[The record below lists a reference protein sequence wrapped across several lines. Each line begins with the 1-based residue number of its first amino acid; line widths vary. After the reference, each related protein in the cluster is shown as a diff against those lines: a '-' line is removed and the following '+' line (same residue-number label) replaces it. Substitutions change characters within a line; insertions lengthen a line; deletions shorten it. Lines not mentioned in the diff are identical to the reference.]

1 VGTTPDRKDGHLMIS
16 FSKNHLEAWADFIP
30 PRAGGKRLDME
41 YVKRILQGL
50 KIVTGIREEVILQ
63 ALEQCGRQGKAVR
76 AVLIAR
82 GIPPVNEIH
91 EHYALNSALAKIK
104 APLAQKGKID
114 HRSRST
120 FIVVEKGETLARF
133 NARSPGVEGT
143 DLHGKAVAYKTVRP
157 EDLRAGKNTLT
168 ENGCIR
174 AETAGLLEQA
184 GKVLNVRDSLEIRGP
199 VGYATGNIV
208 FPGDVALDGP
218 VADGFTVYSGGSIR
232 TRETFDVS
240 DVITKKD
247 LIVEGGIK
255 GRGRGF
261 VKVGGE
267 LKARFIENCRIACRK
282 RIAVESGILNSKVF
296 SMDCIDLGSWGRL
309 AGGEYS
315 AIHGIRAGDI
325 GSRSGAGTRIR
336 CGIDEAAVQEK
347 TRLEHRLRVV
357 KAKLD
362 KLKVLIP
369 SSEADKRPA
378 MIKLWMR
385 LHDEGKKTAAR
396 ITDLSSRIYADE
408 NALIEVNGAIEEGV
422 HLEICQASL
431 YTEEPLR
438 RVRVR
443 LDKARSRLIAEP
455 LL

>member
-1 VGTTPDRKDGHLMIS
+1 MIS
-16 FSKNHLEAWADFIP
+16 FSKNRLEAWADFIP
-30 PRAGGKRLDME
+30 PRAGGRELDQE
-41 YVKRILQGL
+41 YVRRILQGL
-50 KIVTGIREEVILQ
+50 KILTGIREEVILQ
-63 ALEQCGRQGKAVR
+63 ALGQCRQKGKAVR

-82 GIPPVNEIH
+82 GIPPVNEIA
-91 EHYALNSALAKIK
+91 EHYALNPALAEIK
-104 APLAQKGKID
+104 APLSKKGKID

-120 FIVVEKGETLARF
+120 FIVVEKGEILARF
-133 NARSPGVEGT
+133 NARSPGRAGT
-143 DLHGKAVAYKTVRP
+143 DLHGKAIPYKTVEPR
-157 EDLRAGKNTLT
+157 DLRGGKNTRT
-168 ENGCIR
+168 ENGCII
-174 AETAGLLEQA
+174 AEVAGLLEQA
-184 GKVLNVRDSLEIRGP
+184 GKILNVRDSLEIRGP

-208 FPGDVALDGP
+208 FPGDVILDGP

-232 TRETFDVS
+232 TRSTFDVS
-240 DVITKKD
+240 DVITRKD

-255 GRGRGF
+255 GRGRGL

-267 LKARFIENCRIACRK
+267 IKARFIENCRVACRK

-296 SMDCIDLGSWGRL
+296 SMDRIDLGSWGRL
-309 AGGEYS
+309 IGGEYS

-336 CGIDEAAVQEK
+336 CGIDEAAMQEK
-347 TRLEHRLRVV
+347 ARLEHRMGNI

-369 SSEADKRPA
+369 ESEAGKRPA
-378 MIKLWMR
+378 LIKLWMR

-408 NALIEVNGAIEEGV
+408 DACIEVNGAIGEGV
-422 HLEICQASL
+422 RLEICHASL
-431 YTEEPLR
+431 YTEEALR

-443 LDKARSRLIAEP
+443 LDRSRLRLIAEP